1 MNCCEE
7 YQDLIKPIISLIKYE
22 IDKEAKTVCYG
33 CLYDRPGQRDHDKCL
48 MLDPIEKLE
57 EFFEIAWE
65 KCQFAEILKP
75 LIYEYM
81 KVNITFFSLL
91 ILILII
97 LCITYCNRRDG
108 GKCFTPSHPFFS
120 LPLYKHALFQKKK

>member
-1 MNCCEE
+1 MHCCEE
-7 YQDLIKPIISLIKYE
+7 CQDLIIKPIISQIQYE
-22 IDKEAKTVCYG
+22 IDIEAKTVCYG

-48 MLDPIEKLE
+48 MLDPFEKLE

-81 KVNITFFSLL
+81 KVTIAFFFTFFYFLL
-91 ILILII
+91 FFVLLTVI
-97 LCITYCNRRDG
+97 G
-108 GKCFTPSHPFFS
+108 GMGKNARYTLQPLFF
-120 LPLYKHALFQKKK
+120 HTTI

>member
-1 MNCCEE
+1 MHCCEE
-7 YQDLIKPIISLIKYE
+7 YLIKPIISLVQSR

-81 KVNITFFSLL
+81 KVTIAFFLPSSTSYYSLYYSL
-91 ILILII
+91 TVI
-97 LCITYCNRRDG
+97 G
-108 GKCFTPSHPFFS
+108 GMGK
-120 LPLYKHALFQKKK
+120 